1 MAEKLPVEFYQS
13 EDVVALSQ
21 QLLGNRLV
29 TQIDGVRTAGIIV
42 ETEAYRGS
50 EDRAS
55 HAFGGRRTARTET
68 MYLPGGH
75 AYIYLCYGI
84 HHLFNVVTA
93 PAETPFAILV
103 RAVEPVEGIGTM
115 LERRS
120 KDSLKPNLT
129 AGPGSM
135 SQALGITTKLDATP
149 LDSNLIWI
157 EEGVAVPKKQIIA
170 SPRVGVD
177 YAGDHARWTW
187 RFRIKDNPFTSP
199 AK

>member
-1 MAEKLPVEFYQS
+1 MADKLPADFYQS
-13 EDVVALSQ
+13 EDVVDLAQ
-21 QLLGNRLV
+21 QLLGKRLV
-29 TQIDGVRTAGIIV
+29 TRINEVKTAGIIV

-93 PAETPFAILV
+93 PADTPFAILV
-103 RAVEPVEGIGTM
+103 RAVEPVEGIETM
-115 LERRS
+115 LERRG

-149 LDSNLIWI
+149 LTSDQIWI
-157 EEGVAVPKKQIIA
+157 EEGSTISKRKIIA

-177 YAGDHARWTW
+177 YAGDHAQWPW
-187 RFRIKDNPFTSP
+187 RFRVKDNPYTSP
-199 AK
+199 AR